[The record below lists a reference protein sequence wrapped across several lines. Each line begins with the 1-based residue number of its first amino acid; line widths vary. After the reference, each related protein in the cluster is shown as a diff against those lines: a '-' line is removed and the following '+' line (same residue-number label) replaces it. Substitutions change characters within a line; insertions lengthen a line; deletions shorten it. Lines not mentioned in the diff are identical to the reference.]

1 MAMDIVPQFDRHF
14 FDGTQRFTRI
24 GMGSIGGKAQ
34 GMAYVRDALAAA
46 ECLHADMRLVVEI
59 PTLTVIATDIFEQFL
74 ELNNLYEIAYSDLPD
89 YRIAYAFQQA
99 DLPAQLVGD
108 LRALVTQVHTPLA
121 VRSSSYLEDAM
132 FQPFASVY
140 TTKIIPNN
148 QADTDTRFRRL
159 VEAVK
164 FVYASTFFQD
174 AKNYIQAT
182 DHVTADERMAVIIQE
197 VVGQRHGDRFYPHIA
212 GVARSYNFYAFGS
225 AVPTDGVV
233 DLALGLGRAI
243 VDEGTGWSYSPA
255 YPAVGPPFNSLQDMM
270 KETQTQFWAVHM
282 GAPPPYDPI
291 RDTEYMVK
299 HGLEVAES
307 DGVLDWLVS
316 TYDPANERLKW
327 GLGAPGPRVLNFS
340 PILELEQVPLN
351 NALKNL
357 IGICQERAGSDVE
370 IEFAVTL
377 GKSSGE
383 PSRLGFL
390 QVRPMVVSRDTV
402 ELSDADWTADD
413 LLLNSENV
421 LGNNEIDDLCD
432 IVYVKPGQFSTTKTW
447 LIATQVEA
455 LNRKIL
461 AAGRRYVLI
470 GFGRWGTTDPLRGI
484 PVNFGQISGAKVI
497 VEATL
502 PGMFFN
508 FSQGSHFFHNM
519 TSFRILYL
527 FVSEE
532 QERQIDW
539 NWLEQQ
545 RVEQET
551 EYLKWVVAEQPLR
564 VKVDGRSGRGV
575 IRT

>member
-1 MAMDIVPQFDRHF
+1 MDIVPQFDRHF

-24 GMGSIGGKAQ
+24 GKGSIGGKAQ
-34 GMAYVRDALAAA
+34 GMAQVRDTLAAS
-46 ECLHADMRLVVEI
+46 ELLHADDRILVEI
-59 PTLTVIATDIFEQFL
+59 PTLTVIATDLFEQFL
-74 ELNNLYEIAYSDLPD
+74 ELNNLYEVAYSDLPD
-89 YRIAYAFQQA
+89 YRIAHLFQQA
-99 DLPAQLVGD
+99 ELPAQLVGD
-108 LRALVTQVHTPLA
+108 LRALVAQVRTPLA
-121 VRSSSYLEDAM
+121 IRSSSYLEDAM

-140 TTKIIPNN
+140 TTKMIPNN

-212 GVARSYNFYAFGS
+212 GVARSYNYYAFGS
-225 AVPTDGVV
+225 AEPSDGVV

-243 VDEGTGWSYSPA
+243 VDEGAGWSYSPA
-255 YPAVGPPFNSLQDMM
+255 YPAVGPPFNSLQDML
-270 KETQTQFWAVHM
+270 KETQTRFWSVHM
-282 GAPPPYDPI
+282 GPPPPYDPI
-291 RDTEYMVK
+291 KDTEYMIRN
-299 HGLEVAES
+299 GIDVAER

-327 GLGAPGPRVLNFS
+327 GLSAPGPRVLNFA
-340 PILELEQVPLN
+340 PILDLEQLPLN
-351 NALKNL
+351 DTLKNL
-357 IGICQERAGSDVE
+357 IAICKDRAGTDIE

-377 GKSSGE
+377 GASSKE
-383 PSRLGFL
+383 TSRLGFL
-390 QVRPMVVSRDTV
+390 QVRPMVVSQEAV
-402 ELSDADWTADD
+402 EVTDADWTAGD
-413 LLLNSENV
+413 LLLNSQSV
-421 LGNNEIDDLCD
+421 LGNNQIDDLTD
-432 IVYVKPGQFSTTKTW
+432 IVFVKPGQFSTTKTW
-447 LIATQVEA
+447 QIATQVET
-455 LNRKIL
+455 LNRKL
-461 AAGRRYVLI
+461 MAAGRRYILI

-527 FVSEE
+527 FVSDE

-539 NWLEQQ
+539 NWLEGQH
-545 RVEQET
+545 VEAET
-551 EYLKWVVAEQPLR
+551 EYLKWVVAGRPLR